1 MDATKASMPA
11 QNLTP
16 PHFML
21 PEEDYRKL
29 TAPESVALLGVTRRT
44 GKGSNNPLE
53 VLLEWGY
60 RGKIYPV
67 NIAGGEILGYP
78 AYTSLLDAPEVPDL
92 AVICSP
98 RDTVPEFFRQCAEK
112 GARIVIIV
120 AQGFTDGDGDGVA
133 MHNEIMK
140 LAGEKGIRIIG
151 PNTLGVVNN
160 FNSFCTSFMRFINPL
175 APVGI
180 LGQSGIYVVGNA
192 GLMGGTGLCIDTG
205 NTADV
210 EYAELIGHMARD
222 PKLSVINIYME
233 GVRDGAR
240 FMEAA
245 RDAVAHKPVVIFRI
259 GSSPAGALAAGSHTG
274 SMTGEDRIYEAA
286 FRQCG
291 LIRAATTDDV
301 MDLNRTFQTF
311 KGIGGNRIG
320 VMTISGGA
328 GINAVDAFARCGLQV
343 AELSEDTRN
352 TIAELSPGWFRVHN
366 PIDVWPAAM
375 KYGYPEVYRRTLAA
389 MMNDPGVDAVVCVT
403 GSFLEKEK
411 DFLDVTGILHAA
423 AAEHPEKPIV
433 AWTYGGRWL
442 EYIAELEKEQN
453 VVAFS
458 SLDRA
463 AASLAA
469 LYRYGHILKPR
480 AVKSLTET
488 LSSPP
493 RLLLPA
499 AKKEGERLVSASV
512 PGFMSQERA
521 LALLEA
527 YGLAGARRE
536 KAENAEAAV
545 AAAERIGYPVVLK
558 ISSPDIIHKSDVG
571 GIRLNIPTSD
581 ALKKA
586 CEEMLASAGTQC
598 PMARLEGFL
607 VQEQVSGGTE
617 LILGCKRDSQ
627 FGPVI
632 AFGSGG
638 VFTEIYADIALR
650 IPPLDRNEILAMIDE
665 TKVSRILK
673 GYRNV
678 PAADISGL
686 VKAIQ
691 SFSAL
696 VTDFPSIQEVDIN
709 PLLAHPERLVVLD
722 ARIRLG

>member
-1 MDATKASMPA
+1 MDDTKANRTA

-16 PHFML
+16 PYFML
-21 PEEDYRKL
+21 PEGDYRKL

-112 GARIVIIV
+112 GVRIVIIV

-245 RDAVAHKPVVIFRI
+245 RDAVAHKPVVIFKI

-286 FRQCG
+286 FRQSG
-291 LIRAATTDDV
+291 LIRAETTDDV

-343 AELSEDTRN
+343 AELSEETRN

-442 EYIAELEKEQN
+442 EYIAELEKEKN

-469 LYRYGHILKPR
+469 LYRYGHILQPR
-480 AVKSLTET
+480 AVKF
-488 LSSPP
+488 LSESSSFTPP
-493 RLLLPA
+493 LSLPA
-499 AKKEGERLVSASV
+499 AQKEGERLVAASS

-571 GIRLNIPTSD
+571 GIRLNIPNAD

-586 CEEMLASAGTQC
+586 CEEMLASAGKQC

-607 VQEQVSGGTE
+607 VQEHLNGGTE
-617 LILGCKRDSQ
+617 LLLGCKRDSQ

-650 IPPLDRNEILAMIDE
+650 IPPLDRDEILAMIDE

-696 VTDFPSIQEVDIN
+696 VTDFPTIQEVDIN
-709 PLLAHPERLVVLD
+709 PLLAQPERLVVLD

>member
-1 MDATKASMPA
+1 MDDTKANRTA

-21 PEEDYRKL
+21 PEGDYRKL

-112 GARIVIIV
+112 GVRIVIIV

-245 RDAVAHKPVVIFRI
+245 RDAVAHKPVVIFKI

-286 FRQCG
+286 FRQSG
-291 LIRAATTDDV
+291 LIRAETTDDV

-343 AELSEDTRN
+343 AELSEETRN

-442 EYIAELEKEQN
+442 EYIAELEKEKN

-469 LYRYGHILKPR
+469 LYRYGHILQPR
-480 AVKSLTET
+480 AVKF
-488 LSSPP
+488 LSESSSFTPP
-493 RLLLPA
+493 FSLPA
-499 AKKEGERLVSASV
+499 AQKEGERLVAASS

-571 GIRLNIPTSD
+571 GIRLNIPNAD

-586 CEEMLASAGTQC
+586 CEEMLASAGKQC

-607 VQEQVSGGTE
+607 VQEHLNGGTE
-617 LILGCKRDSQ
+617 LLLGCKRDSQ

-650 IPPLDRNEILAMIDE
+650 IPPLDRDEILAMIDE

-696 VTDFPSIQEVDIN
+696 VTDFPTIQEVDIN
-709 PLLAHPERLVVLD
+709 PLLAQPERLVVLD

>member
-1 MDATKASMPA
+1 MDDTKANRTA

-21 PEEDYRKL
+21 PEGDYRKL

-112 GARIVIIV
+112 GVRIVIIV

-245 RDAVAHKPVVIFRI
+245 RDAVAHKPVVIFKI

-286 FRQCG
+286 FRQSG
-291 LIRAATTDDV
+291 LIRAETTDDV

-343 AELSEDTRN
+343 AELSEETRN

-442 EYIAELEKEQN
+442 EYIAELEKEKN

-469 LYRYGHILKPR
+469 LYRYGHILQPR
-480 AVKSLTET
+480 AVKF
-488 LSSPP
+488 LSESSSFTPP
-493 RLLLPA
+493 LSLPA
-499 AKKEGERLVSASV
+499 AQKEGERLVAASS

-571 GIRLNIPTSD
+571 GIRLNIPNAD

-586 CEEMLASAGTQC
+586 CEEMLASAGKQC

-607 VQEQVSGGTE
+607 VQEHLNGGTE
-617 LILGCKRDSQ
+617 LLLGCKRDSQ

-650 IPPLDRNEILAMIDE
+650 IPPLDRDEILAMIDE

-696 VTDFPSIQEVDIN
+696 VTDFPTIQEVDIN
-709 PLLAHPERLVVLD
+709 PLLAQPERLVVLD

>member
-1 MDATKASMPA
+1 M
-11 QNLTP
+11 
-16 PHFML
+16 
-21 PEEDYRKL
+21 

-112 GARIVIIV
+112 GVRIVIIV

-245 RDAVAHKPVVIFRI
+245 RDAVAHKPVVIFKI

-286 FRQCG
+286 FRQSG
-291 LIRAATTDDV
+291 LIRAETTDDV

-343 AELSEDTRN
+343 AELSEETRN

-442 EYIAELEKEQN
+442 EYIAELEKEKN

-469 LYRYGHILKPR
+469 LYRYGHILQPR
-480 AVKSLTET
+480 AVKF
-488 LSSPP
+488 LSESSSFTPP
-493 RLLLPA
+493 PFTPCGA
-499 AKKEGERLVSASV
+499 ERGGT
-512 PGFMSQERA
+512 PGCRVIPWIYEP
-521 LALLEA
+521 
-527 YGLAGARRE
+527 GAR
-536 KAENAEAAV
+536 
-545 AAAERIGYPVVLK
+545 P
-558 ISSPDIIHKSDVG
+558 
-571 GIRLNIPTSD
+571 
-581 ALKKA
+581 
-586 CEEMLASAGTQC
+586 C
-598 PMARLEGFL
+598 P
-607 VQEQVSGGTE
+607 SGG
-617 LILGCKRDSQ
+617 LWPCRGQAGKS
-627 FGPVI
+627 
-632 AFGSGG
+632 
-638 VFTEIYADIALR
+638 
-650 IPPLDRNEILAMIDE
+650 
-665 TKVSRILK
+665 
-673 GYRNV
+673 
-678 PAADISGL
+678 
-686 VKAIQ
+686 
-691 SFSAL
+691 
-696 VTDFPSIQEVDIN
+696 
-709 PLLAHPERLVVLD
+709 
-722 ARIRLG
+722 

>member
-1 MDATKASMPA
+1 MDDTKANRTA

-21 PEEDYRKL
+21 PEGDYRKL

-112 GARIVIIV
+112 GVRIVIIV

-245 RDAVAHKPVVIFRI
+245 RDAVAHKPVVIFKI

-286 FRQCG
+286 FRQSG

-343 AELSEDTRN
+343 AELSEETRN

-442 EYIAELEKEQN
+442 EYIAELEKEKN

-469 LYRYGHILKPR
+469 LYRYGHIFQPR
-480 AVKSLTET
+480 AVKFLTE
-488 LSSPP
+488 SSSSIP
-493 RLLLPA
+493 RLSLPA
-499 AKKEGERLVSASV
+499 AQKEGERLIAASS

-571 GIRLNIPTSD
+571 GIRLNIPNAD

-586 CEEMLASAGTQC
+586 CEEMLASAGKQC

-607 VQEQVSGGTE
+607 VQEHLNGGTE
-617 LILGCKRDSQ
+617 LLLGCKRDSQ

-650 IPPLDRNEILAMIDE
+650 IPPLDRDEILAMIDE

-696 VTDFPSIQEVDIN
+696 VTDFPTIQEVDIN
-709 PLLAHPERLVVLD
+709 PLLAQPERLVVLD